1 MNGGGY
7 KFPYSGL
14 ETLPGQN
21 LPNSPGEHVTRL
33 LHLVARNVMLH
44 VWFVD
49 PSLDVDD
56 LLPVVVRHGR
66 AVDLV

>member
-1 MNGGGY
+1 MVRRHEGQQQ
-7 KFPYSGL
+7 
-14 ETLPGQN
+14 PGNCSEMKNQRV
-21 LPNSPGEHVTRL
+21 SPGEHVTRL
-33 LHLVARNVMLH
+33 LHLVAWDVMLH

-56 LLPVVVRHGR
+56 LLPVVIRHGR

>member
-1 MNGGGY
+1 M
-7 KFPYSGL
+7 
-14 ETLPGQN
+14 
-21 LPNSPGEHVTRL
+21 TRL

-44 VWFVD
+44 VGFVD